1 MDYGLKGKVA
11 LITGAAQ
18 GIGKGAAEVFSELG
32 CDLAL
37 FDLKEEGLKETASA
51 LEKKGTKVLPLP
63 CDVSDEAR
71 IDACMQVVVERFGRI
86 DVLVNCAGVTNSSLL
101 YEIPTKEWDRIISI
115 NAKSIYMVSQR
126 AAKIMIEKKIPGRIV
141 SVSSQAS
148 KIGEYG
154 NGVYCCSKAMVNM
167 FTQVLALELAPFNIT
182 VNAVCPGY
190 VDTEI
195 MQRVFRERGPLEGMT
210 AKEYE
215 EHLLSRVPLRRM
227 VTPREIGEF
236 MAFLASDNA
245 RYITG
250 TAQTIA
256 GGSTLI

>member
-1 MDYGLKGKVA
+1 MDFGLKDNVV

-18 GIGKGAAEVFSELG
+18 GIGKATAEVFADLG
-32 CDLAL
+32 STLVL
-37 FDLKEEGLKETASA
+37 FDINEDVLKQTAKA
-51 LEKKGTKVLPLP
+51 LEKKNVQVLPLV
-63 CDVSDEAR
+63 CDVSNEQS
-71 IDACMQVVVERFGRI
+71 IDVCINKIKVNYGRLN
-86 DVLVNCAGVTNSSLL
+86 VLVNCAGITNSSLL
-101 YEIPTKEWDRIISI
+101 YEIPTSEWDRVMSI
-115 NAKSIYMVSQR
+115 NAKSVYFLSQR
-126 AAKIMIEKKIPGRIV
+126 AARIMIDQKISGRII
-141 SVSSQAS
+141 SISSQAS

-167 FTQVLALELAPFNIT
+167 FTQVLALELAQFNIT

-210 AKEYE
+210 PKEYE
-215 EHLLSRVPLRRM
+215 EHLLKRVPLNRM

-236 MAFLASDNA
+236 IAFLASDRA

-250 TAQTIA
+250 TSLTIA

>member
-1 MDYGLKGKVA
+1 MDLGLKDKVV
-11 LITGAAQ
+11 LITGSAQ
-18 GIGKGAAEVFSELG
+18 GIGKGAAEVFAELKSN
-32 CDLAL
+32 LIL
-37 FDLKEEGLKETASA
+37 FDLKEDRLNDTAAMLS
-51 LEKKGTKVLPLP
+51 KKGVDVLPLV
-63 CDVSDEAR
+63 CDVSKEAQIDEC
-71 IDACMQVVVERFGRI
+71 IDKAMKRFDKI
-86 DVLVNCAGVTNSSLL
+86 DVLINCAGITNSSLI
-101 YEIPTKEWDRIISI
+101 YEIPSSEWDRIISI
-115 NAKSIYMVSQR
+115 NARSVYMMSQR
-126 AAKIMIEKKIPGRIV
+126 AAKIMIEKKISGSIL

-195 MQRVFRERGPLEGMT
+195 MQRVFVERGPLEGMT

-215 EHLLSRVPLRRM
+215 EHLLKRVPLRRM

-236 MAFLASDNA
+236 MAYIASDRA

-250 TAQTIA
+250 TSLTIA